1 MLEDTPFIETGSRD
15 PVKNE
20 FVPCGQGQCPRTRL
34 YGGANNG
41 D

>member
-1 MLEDTPFIETGSRD
+1 MLEDTPFIEIKSRD

-20 FVPCGQGQCPRTRL
+20 SVPCGQGQHSRTRL
-34 YGGANNG
+34 YDADNG